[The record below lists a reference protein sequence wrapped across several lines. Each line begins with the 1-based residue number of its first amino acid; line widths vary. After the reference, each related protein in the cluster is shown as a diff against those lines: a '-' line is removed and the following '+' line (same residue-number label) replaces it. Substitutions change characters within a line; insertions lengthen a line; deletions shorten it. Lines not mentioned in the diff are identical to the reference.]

1 MRNINATMLLVS
13 GMGMVILG
21 SYHACVDLLGEAVL
35 LGCGTGL
42 LLVAAA
48 MLAGITVFE
57 RAVDSAVK
65 LITWL
70 RG

>member
-1 MRNINATMLLVS
+1 MLLVS

-21 SYHACVDLLGEAVL
+21 SYRACVDLLGEAVL

-42 LLVAAA
+42 LLVASA
-48 MLAGITVFE
+48 MLAGITVLE
-57 RAVDSAVK
+57 RAVGSAAK
-65 LITWL
+65 FITWL